1 MFLKFNFW
9 YISTLLALTLFKNF
23 SRAIMSVKQGCE
35 LNLSGEQLL
44 SEETSF
50 PPSLRSRSL
59 AELLLFASSSSTSS
73 FSASSLHQVDGPLD
87 STSESDKSESDLEKR
102 KKKRFESE
110 DVDIIFFEAMEK
122 LEDDLVKENLHK
134 VAYLGCLRSESAAK
148 VLPYGHLIL
157 RDSDD
162 LKKKLLRTMFI

>member
-1 MFLKFNFW
+1 MF
-9 YISTLLALTLFKNF
+9 
-23 SRAIMSVKQGCE
+23 VKQGCE

-44 SEETSF
+44 SEDTSF

-59 AELLLFASSSSTSS
+59 AELLLFASSTSS

-122 LEDDLVKENLHK
+122 LEDDLVKESPMK
-134 VAYLGCLRSESAAK
+134 R
-148 VLPYGHLIL
+148 
-157 RDSDD
+157 
-162 LKKKLLRTMFI
+162 